1 MNVRFTPRVL
11 AVIAAAVIGLI
22 VVVGWYA
29 GVSPQRSKAKSLDA
43 QIAEEQSRLTVAQLL
58 ARSQKADKGKT
69 TGIGLLGR
77 AMPASLQ
84 MPTIL
89 RQVQALAAGSHVSV
103 VTFTPSGA
111 TPLAGYDAVPIDL
124 SVTGRYAAVE
134 KFLHK
139 LRVQAGSTGGRI
151 KATGR
156 LFDVQTVALTPG
168 GAESSE
174 LSAAI
179 HLATFIY
186 TGVPLPAAAPTT
198 TTTEGDT
205 GTAASAPP
213 AEGGST

>member
-1 MNVRFTPRVL
+1 VNVEFTPRVL
-11 AVIAAAVIGLI
+11 AVIAAAVIGLAVLI
-22 VVVGWYA
+22 GWFA
-29 GVSPQRSKAKSLDA
+29 VVSPQRSKAKSLDA

-69 TGIGLLGR
+69 TGVGLLSR

-89 RQVQALAAGSHVSV
+89 RQVQALAASSHVSV
-103 VTFTPSGA
+103 QSFTPAGA
-111 TPLAGYDAVPIDL
+111 TPLAGYEAVPIDL
-124 SVTGRYAAVE
+124 SVTGRYASVE
-134 KFLHK
+134 GFLHK

-168 GAESSE
+168 GTETSD

-179 HLATFIY
+179 HLAAFVY
-186 TGVPLPAAAPTT
+186 TGVQLPVAEPTT
-198 TTTEGDT
+198 TTTEGDS
-205 GTAASAPP
+205 GTAAAATP
-213 AEGGST
+213 AEGAST